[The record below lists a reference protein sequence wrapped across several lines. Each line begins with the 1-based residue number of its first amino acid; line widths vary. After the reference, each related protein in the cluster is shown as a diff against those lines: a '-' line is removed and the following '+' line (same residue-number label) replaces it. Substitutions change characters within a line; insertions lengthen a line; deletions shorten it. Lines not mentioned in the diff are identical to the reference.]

1 MAVANLVT
9 VAIIVGVRYHLWRSN
24 GISSRPHYRLS
35 RLRSATFRPFP
46 WAPSHSPP
54 STTDQYQLRTADTLY
69 SRRIPGLRSDL
80 LAPEIVHEQRQQ
92 CSHQQRQFSGGV
104 VLCPPS
110 HSQPPQYSQLP
121 TNPQGPPPSYHQVRS
136 ALVCFLGRQVF
147 GLSVSGG
154 VSSLPVAEF
163 PSYVFLHTQFFL
175 SPTFTCL
182 TFFYYL

>member
-1 MAVANLVT
+1 MYKAKPAYLSLENKDLTFFILHLSITGCIVAVANLVT

-35 RLRSATFRPFP
+35 RLRSATFRPFA
-46 WAPSHSPP
+46 WVSSHSPP
-54 STTDQYQLRTADTLY
+54 STTDQYQLRAADTLY

-121 TNPQGPPPSYHQVRS
+121 SNPQGPPPSYHQVSS
-136 ALVCFLGRQVF
+136 AVVYFLG
-147 GLSVSGG
+147 
-154 VSSLPVAEF
+154 
-163 PSYVFLHTQFFL
+163 
-175 SPTFTCL
+175 
-182 TFFYYL
+182 